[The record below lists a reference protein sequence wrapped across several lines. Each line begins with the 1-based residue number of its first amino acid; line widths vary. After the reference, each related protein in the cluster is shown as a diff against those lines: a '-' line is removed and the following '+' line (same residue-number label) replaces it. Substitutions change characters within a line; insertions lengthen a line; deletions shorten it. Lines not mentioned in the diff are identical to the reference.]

1 MEREPRQLA
10 ADVVI
15 VGAGHNGL
23 VAALLLARRGLD
35 VLVLE
40 EQNVIGGAARSERPF
55 RNAPNLTAST
65 GAYLL
70 GLSRPSCCRLQAS
83 IFH

>member
-1 MEREPRQLA
+1 VEREPRQLA
-10 ADVVI
+10 ADVII

-40 EQNVIGGAARSERPF
+40 EQKVIGGGPRNPPAPLDPSGPF
-55 RNAPNLTAST
+55 ATLPTSPLPRAHICS
-65 GAYLL
+65 G
-70 GLSRPSCCRLQAS
+70 
-83 IFH
+83 